1 MKETVNMNDN
11 VGSVAKIQAPVQ
23 VEDARAKAPESRPQP
38 VPVDK
43 VQLSSA
49 AQAALHEAMETPGQT
64 AKEAGS
70 GDAQAR
76 RLLAIEATANE
87 AAAKAQGKSTTH
99 VVA

>member
-1 MKETVNMNDN
+1 MSEQ

-23 VEDARAKAPESRPQP
+23 VEDVREKAPESRPQS

-49 AQAALHEAMETPGQT
+49 AQAALHEAMETPAQT
-64 AKEAGS
+64 AKEAGT
-70 GDAQAR
+70 GDQQAK
-76 RLLAIEATANE
+76 RLLAVEATAKD
-87 AAAKAQGKSTTH
+87 AAAQAHGKSTTH

>member
-1 MKETVNMNDN
+1 MSDT
-11 VGSVAKIQAPVQ
+11 VGSITQTQAAVQ
-23 VEDARAKAPESRPQP
+23 VDDARTRAPESRPQP

-49 AQAALHEAMETPGQT
+49 AQAALHEAMETPAQT

-76 RLLAIEATANE
+76 RLLAIEATAKE
-87 AAAKAQGKSTTH
+87 AAAKAEGKRTTH